1 MCFDLSFIIALNYIV
16 QGSGPK
22 YIELESPMSI
32 AKCGTVL
39 DVGQDYIL
47 AGIFFSF
54 YMKKT
59 LVLYDKL
66 KT

>member
-1 MCFDLSFIIALNYIV
+1 MCFDLSFIIALNCIV

-47 AGIFFSF
+47 AGIFSVF
-54 YMKKT
+54 T
-59 LVLYDKL
+59 
-66 KT
+66 